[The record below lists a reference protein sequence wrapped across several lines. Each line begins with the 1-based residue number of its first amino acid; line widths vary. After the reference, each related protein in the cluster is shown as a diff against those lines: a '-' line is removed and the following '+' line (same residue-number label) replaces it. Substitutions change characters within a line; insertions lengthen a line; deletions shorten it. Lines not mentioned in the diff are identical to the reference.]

1 LGWIISKKYLI
12 ALVLSLSIRLLP
24 QSHQLEINKDIF
36 RVDSILISGNNSTKE
51 FVILNEL
58 TFKQGNFIS
67 NYDLEFNK
75 ERIYSLGLFNKV
87 NLDKI
92 EKQQKVFVEI
102 KVEESWYIFPI
113 PFARLNER
121 DFKKLSY
128 GLNLIYKNFRGRNE
142 TILGTISFGY
152 NPAYGFSYINP
163 NLTSGGDYFL
173 KFSAYSSITNNQ
185 SLIAELKN
193 ESQFDYKKIF
203 SSMLIGKRLNQFN
216 KIYLTFSYHYIETKD
231 LKIPFTIS
239 SDRIDRFPTIELGY
253 EFDSRD
259 LIQFPKNGNYF
270 FLLGS
275 AKGLNLN
282 NQINYQTLKTDIR
295 FYSKL
300 FDELFFKTRNFTR
313 FTIGKKIPIYD
324 YSIIGTEEKIR
335 GSFFKK
341 IEDRNLFLLSSEFFI
356 PLLRELYLNLD
367 FIPIIPERLL
377 NYRIEI
383 YAHTFFDYGLVF
395 KKQIKSKNEL
405 NGFGIGL
412 SFLILPFNVIRF
424 EIGYNKFSK
433 PEFIIDLG
441 KFF

>member
-1 LGWIISKKYLI
+1 M
-12 ALVLSLSIRLLP
+12 
-24 QSHQLEINKDIF
+24 
-36 RVDSILISGNNSTKE
+36 
-51 FVILNEL
+51 
-58 TFKQGNFIS
+58 
-67 NYDLEFNK
+67 
-75 ERIYSLGLFNKV
+75 
-87 NLDKI
+87 
-92 EKQQKVFVEI
+92 
-102 KVEESWYIFPI
+102 
-113 PFARLNER
+113 
-121 DFKKLSY
+121 
-128 GLNLIYKNFRGRNE
+128 KN
-142 TILGTISFGY
+142 
-152 NPAYGFSYINP
+152 
-163 NLTSGGDYFL
+163 
-173 KFSAYSSITNNQ
+173 Q
-185 SLIAELKN
+185 
-193 ESQFDYKKIF
+193 SQFDYKKIF
-203 SSMLIGKRLNQFN
+203 SSLLIGKRLNQFN
-216 KIYLTFSYHYIETKD
+216 KIYFSFSYHYIETKD

-239 SDRIDRFPTIELGY
+239 SDRIDHFPTIELGY
-253 EFDSRD
+253 EYDNRD
-259 LIQFPKNGNYF
+259 LIQFPKSGSYF
-270 FLLGS
+270 ALSGS

-335 GSFFKK
+335 GNFFKK

-395 KKQIKSKNEL
+395 REQIKNKSEL
-405 NGFGIGL
+405 SGFGIGL